1 MTCVWDGILRGLDLN
16 DFKKIGHNHKPN
28 ALNFVKILK
37 SLNKKADKIIS
48 VNNEKVTEQQK
59 QENFNAINN
68 FNEQTIFSGYLCST
82 FDPFLMLI
90 CDLFNISIKHKY
102 QGHLIEYKIDNPT
115 KIIGLSSDMGHLSFN
130 YVSGQSNNSN
140 IFDQVNSITQHTNNI
155 SNSIELY
162 GGFRE
167 NSPQNIQTNITNPL
181 KNRQNY
187 VRSNPIHNI
196 KNSTIIQNQ
205 NINQNGNYV
214 QTNPKTNLSGQR
226 RPSLYKNMQ
235 QLTDSAIMATQN
247 TVNEAPRLVK
257 NVVHR
262 PVNQEIVRNPRQ
274 SRVINNTVRPNRINQ
289 GLMRQMHILNKRNQ
303 R

>member
-1 MTCVWDGILRGLDLN
+1 MKTHKVKLPHQILLDL
-16 DFKKIGHNHKPN
+16 IRVLQH
-28 ALNFVKILK
+28 
-37 SLNKKADKIIS
+37 
-48 VNNEKVTEQQK
+48 
-59 QENFNAINN
+59 
-68 FNEQTIFSGYLCST
+68 ST
-82 FDPFLMLI
+82 
-90 CDLFNISIKHKY
+90 
-102 QGHLIEYKIDNPT
+102 
-115 KIIGLSSDMGHLSFN
+115 
-130 YVSGQSNNSN
+130 
-140 IFDQVNSITQHTNNI
+140 
-155 SNSIELY
+155 
-162 GGFRE
+162 
-167 NSPQNIQTNITNPL
+167 QNIQTNITNPL

-187 VRSNPIHNI
+187 VRSNPIHDI